1 MTYDLAW
8 FLETRL
14 RLRRTPEGRALVD
27 RGLSLLARLEAAD
40 TADAAVLRA
49 EIDAIAAQ
57 LVQRFGARRPDIL
70 H

>member
-8 FLETRL
+8 FLEARL
-14 RLRRTPEGRALVD
+14 RLRRTLEGRALVD

-40 TADAAVLRA
+40 AEDAAVLRA

-57 LVQRFGARRPDIL
+57 LVQRFGAPRPDIL